1 MLLLRLIRGLFRAHV
16 VACLFGCCFVFFCVV
31 HVRVSRRVRVCSRVS
46 VRRVGLGS
54 ARGARRGCG
63 GDGRGR
69 PAASG
74 PAGRQAGGKVGRPA
88 GQAGGRRRIKYAFPT
103 MLSFCQKKNARL
115 FLHFFLG
122 QQFRL

>member
-1 MLLLRLIRGLFRAHV
+1 MLFLRLIRGLFRAHV
-16 VACLFGCCFVFFCVV
+16 VACFLVVFCFCCCIV

-54 ARGARRGCG
+54 AHGARRGCG

-103 MLSFCQKKNARL
+103 VLSLSQKSVRL
-115 FLHFFLG
+115 FLLIFLG
-122 QQFRL
+122 RQFRL